1 LAEPLAT
8 ATIAAAKA
16 QGITLS
22 VVADLQAA
30 WKTETGFDNYP
41 QAAVFVR
48 DDLSAAQLK
57 QIKDRINTM
66 IEYVTSVTAD
76 KSVVEADITSL
87 TPEALGVPSAA
98 IIKATWDRLNVD
110 VQYASDKKDEID
122 AFLNLFSLSL
132 DASKVV
138 SK

>member
-1 LAEPLAT
+1 
-8 ATIAAAKA
+8 
-16 QGITLS
+16 
-22 VVADLQAA
+22 
-30 WKTETGFDNYP
+30 
-41 QAAVFVR
+41 VR
-48 DDLSAAQLK
+48 DDLSTTQLK

-110 VQYASDKKDEID
+110 VHYASDKKEEID
-122 AFLNLFSLSL
+122 TFLNLFSLAL
-132 DASKVV
+132 DSSNIVNK
-138 SK
+138 